1 MSMYRRI
8 MALTVGLTLVVVLAF
23 AVPLAILARQVV
35 RTNAVDKAVANA
47 VGLADYLSTASFDRD
62 DLAQYLT
69 RVADRT
75 AGSAGVRLADGTVI
89 GSVPA
94 GAFGSQGAVGGDRD
108 GDHDGPKKG
117 GQLGEVTSPTVVDLG
132 DGTAVV
138 VSAMTSTGPAHV
150 SVYASNDQ
158 LTNGVRP
165 WWAAIAGAG
174 IVLLALAVLGS
185 RIVTRRLIHP
195 LAATADTA
203 RQLATGD
210 QDARAPLDGPAEV
223 ATVAAALNQL
233 AERIGELLAAERET
247 AADLS
252 HRLRTPLTALRL
264 DVEASP
270 DSPAARALTDDVSN
284 VERTLTAVIHAAR
297 RTEREGFVAAC
308 DATAVVRDR
317 VAFWTPLAEDQGR
330 RVSLSAPARPVQVR
344 ASADDLASAL
354 DALLENVLSHTPEAP
369 RSPSPWPMRP
379 TAKTSSPSTS
389 STKVPDCRPARTNV
403 AAAIAGR
410 AGWAWTSHAA
420 ARSPA
425 AARCSSPAIP
435 ARAPRSGCCS
445 APSARAA
452 DRGLR
457 RAEPTDV
464 SAFARP
470 RGLGTGC
477 SKLDEGSTVG

>member
-1 MSMYRRI
+1 M
-8 MALTVGLTLVVVLAF
+8 
-23 AVPLAILARQVV
+23 
-35 RTNAVDKAVANA
+35 
-47 VGLADYLSTASFDRD
+47 
-62 DLAQYLT
+62 
-69 RVADRT
+69 
-75 AGSAGVRLADGTVI
+75 
-89 GSVPA
+89 
-94 GAFGSQGAVGGDRD
+94 
-108 GDHDGPKKG
+108 
-117 GQLGEVTSPTVVDLG
+117 
-132 DGTAVV
+132 
-138 VSAMTSTGPAHV
+138 

-264 DVEASP
+264 DVEALP

-354 DALLENVLSHTPEAP
+354 DALLENVLSHTRRAP
-369 RSPSPWPMRP
+369 RSPSTLADAPDGEDFLSLDVVDEGPGLPAGAHERGRSDRG
-379 TAKTSSPSTS
+379 SSGLGL
-389 STKVPDCRPARTNV
+389 DIARSCAV
-403 AAAIAGR
+403 ASG
-410 AGWAWTSHAA
+410 GSMQLTSHPGTGTQV
-420 ARSPA
+420 R
-425 AARCSSPAIP
+425 
-435 ARAPRSGCCS
+435 
-445 APSARAA
+445 
-452 DRGLR
+452 LL
-457 RAEPTDV
+457 
-464 SAFARP
+464 
-470 RGLGTGC
+470 LGTVRTGGGPRTT
-477 SKLDEGSTVG
+477 SG

>member
-264 DVEASP
+264 DVEALP

-354 DALLENVLSHTPEAP
+354 DALLENVLSHTPEGTAFAVTLADAP
-369 RSPSPWPMRP
+369 DGEDFVSLDVVDKGPGLPAGAHERGRSDRG
-379 TAKTSSPSTS
+379 SSGLGL
-389 STKVPDCRPARTNV
+389 DIARSCAV
-403 AAAIAGR
+403 ASG
-410 AGWAWTSHAA
+410 GSMQLTSHPGTGTQV
-420 ARSPA
+420 R
-425 AARCSSPAIP
+425 
-435 ARAPRSGCCS
+435 
-445 APSARAA
+445 
-452 DRGLR
+452 LL
-457 RAEPTDV
+457 
-464 SAFARP
+464 
-470 RGLGTGC
+470 LGTVRTGGGPRTT
-477 SKLDEGSTVG
+477 SG